1 MSSSGIFAV
10 TTPDS
15 SPSEKA
21 GSAGS
26 PRVPRRRRWWLVGA
40 SLGLV
45 AASTVATVMVVSAA
59 WEREPMLLL
68 ARDVA
73 WGQPVTGADV
83 TTVEL
88 PPSARRFV
96 VADADRGRVVGQVAA
111 GNLRAG
117 QLLSH
122 GDVMAQRV
130 PAVGQQVIGV
140 RLPQGRFPA
149 RGLFPNDPVEVVTL
163 STTGAA
169 AETVPSGS
177 GFRARVVQVSP
188 PDAEGAIVADLLIA
202 DSLAEQ
208 ASAAATSGALVTL
221 LGPSS

>member
-1 MSSSGIFAV
+1 M
-10 TTPDS
+10 
-15 SPSEKA
+15 
-21 GSAGS
+21 
-26 PRVPRRRRWWLVGA
+26 
-40 SLGLV
+40 